1 MIIKD
6 LSLIKSI
13 NKGRF
18 DEVFLA
24 SKKGINKFFAVKK
37 ILKTIVN
44 IQEIKN
50 FFNNK
55 RLVLKKKN
63 HPNIINFYE
72 IFETLNNF
80 YIVYELCNGGD
91 LSNCLKKYK
100 EKYNK
105 PFNQEIT
112 QSIMKQIISGLQ
124 YLHNNNIIHR
134 DLKLDNILIQYDN
147 EEDKNNLN
155 ILKGQIKLIDFGFER
170 YLKNDSLAN
179 DNVEIPFNNP
189 PEFFQ
194 NKNNY
199 NKNCSYNNKADTW
212 SLGIICYQMLTGNLP
227 FDGYTF
233 KELNK
238 KFDKG
243 DYQIAYNLSLS
254 KEAIKFINEML
265 QFDFEK
271 RLSIDNLVNHDF
283 LIKKINDFTY
293 FDLEKIKNKININL
307 NIKEKFEETKPPFQ
321 FIINSNNTVNLN
333 DIKNS
338 MKTISND
345 NSHFIP
351 NNNSINSPKLNNR
364 DNNCVH
370 QNDEEIE

>member
-1 MIIKD
+1 
-6 LSLIKSI
+6 
-13 NKGRF
+13 
-18 DEVFLA
+18 
-24 SKKGINKFFAVKK
+24 
-37 ILKTIVN
+37 
-44 IQEIKN
+44 
-50 FFNNK
+50 
-55 RLVLKKKN
+55 
-63 HPNIINFYE
+63 
-72 IFETLNNF
+72 
-80 YIVYELCNGGD
+80 
-91 LSNCLKKYK
+91 
-100 EKYNK
+100 
-105 PFNQEIT
+105 
-112 QSIMKQIISGLQ
+112 
-124 YLHNNNIIHR
+124 
-134 DLKLDNILIQYDN
+134 
-147 EEDKNNLN
+147 
-155 ILKGQIKLIDFGFER
+155 
-170 YLKNDSLAN
+170 
-179 DNVEIPFNNP
+179 
-189 PEFFQ
+189 
-194 NKNNY
+194 
-199 NKNCSYNNKADTW
+199 
-212 SLGIICYQMLTGNLP
+212 MLTGNLP

>member
-1 MIIKD
+1 
-6 LSLIKSI
+6 
-13 NKGRF
+13 
-18 DEVFLA
+18 
-24 SKKGINKFFAVKK
+24 
-37 ILKTIVN
+37 
-44 IQEIKN
+44 
-50 FFNNK
+50 
-55 RLVLKKKN
+55 
-63 HPNIINFYE
+63 
-72 IFETLNNF
+72 
-80 YIVYELCNGGD
+80 
-91 LSNCLKKYK
+91 
-100 EKYNK
+100 
-105 PFNQEIT
+105 
-112 QSIMKQIISGLQ
+112 MKQIISGLQ

-170 YLKNDSLAN
+170 YLKNDSSAN

-293 FDLEKIKNKININL
+293 FDFEKIKNKINIKL

-364 DNNCVH
+364 DNNYVH